1 MKRTALIRTIEA
13 MGCLLIR
20 HGGNHDW
27 YHNPATK
34 ASQPIPHSPA
44 PRNQRYPG
52 ETHYQNAAMKS
63 GLVLDFPI

>member
-27 YHNPATK
+27 YQNPATK
-34 ASQPIPHSPA
+34 ASQPIPRHREIKDTLA
-44 PRNQRYPG
+44 KHIIKMLQ
-52 ETHYQNAAMKS
+52 
-63 GLVLDFPI
+63 

>member
-34 ASQPIPHSPA
+34 ASQPIPRHREIKDTLA
-44 PRNQRYPG
+44 KHIIKMLQ
-52 ETHYQNAAMKS
+52 
-63 GLVLDFPI
+63 